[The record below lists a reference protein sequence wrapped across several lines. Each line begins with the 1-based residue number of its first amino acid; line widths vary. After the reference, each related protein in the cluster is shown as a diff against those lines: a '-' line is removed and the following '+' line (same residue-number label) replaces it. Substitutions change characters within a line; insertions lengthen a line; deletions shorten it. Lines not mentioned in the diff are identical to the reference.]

1 MWFQI
6 AEAAPSLA
14 KEHLPAGCEC
24 RKVLKHLKLLF
35 VCPSVRLLWRLLY
48 VIVDSLALM

>member
-24 RKVLKHLKLLF
+24 RKVLKHLKLLYVF
-35 VCPSVRLLWRLLY
+35 LLSGCY
-48 VIVDSLALM
+48 GDYYMSLSTPWP